1 MMVQFHQGGFLIYS
15 QSKGALALQTLEF
28 GGYRLR
34 VTMGSLGIEPL
45 LKDHE
50 SF

>member
-1 MMVQFHQGGFLIYS
+1 MMVQFHQGGFTYIF
-15 QSKGALALQTLEF
+15 KPPKV
-28 GGYRLR
+28 GGSDYKFSSTINR
-34 VTMGSLGIEPL
+34 VAMGSLGIEPL